1 MRKIKWGVMGT
12 AYIFERDTA
21 RGMEL
26 AENCELTA
34 IAGRSVEKAKEF
46 QKRYGFKRAYGNYEE
61 FLNDPEVEAVYIPLP
76 NTMHYEWTIRALHHG
91 KHVLCEK
98 PLAPSAEEAK
108 EMFQVA
114 KENNVFLMEAFA
126 YQHSPYNKEIKEVI
140 DSGEI
145 GELRYIEAAL
155 ITSDYDH
162 SNIRMRKE
170 TLGGCMYDLGVYA
183 ASFVQR
189 MTGKEPGRID
199 AVSSFS
205 EEKIDTFTT
214 AVFEYESGMK
224 AHIDCGMVLETEK
237 NCSLDR
243 FQIHGSKGSLVSVD
257 FGFNAP
263 GTLSYRIRT
272 YDGRDE
278 LRRVEVPNNYCLEVE
293 QFGRCIC
300 GEEAPYVTEKFSTD
314 LADTVDQILN
324 KTGYR

>member
-1 MRKIKWGVMGT
+1 MDLKEHMVITKNYSMIPKWRLFIFLFRIQCTMSGRSGRFIMENMSSARSLWRQVQRKQKKCFRLQRKIM
-12 AYIFERDTA
+12 
-21 RGMEL
+21 
-26 AENCELTA
+26 C
-34 IAGRSVEKAKEF
+34 
-46 QKRYGFKRAYGNYEE
+46 
-61 FLNDPEVEAVYIPLP
+61 FLWRL
-76 NTMHYEWTIRALHHG
+76 
-91 KHVLCEK
+91 
-98 PLAPSAEEAK
+98 
-108 EMFQVA
+108 
-114 KENNVFLMEAFA
+114 FA
-126 YQHSPYNKEIKEVI
+126 YQHSPYIKEIKEVI

-263 GTLSYRIRT
+263 GDIVVQ
-272 YDGRDE
+272 DPD
-278 LRRVEVPNNYCLEVE
+278 
-293 QFGRCIC
+293 I
-300 GEEAPYVTEKFSTD
+300 
-314 LADTVDQILN
+314 
-324 KTGYR
+324 